1 MTSMHSPAGVTSTH
15 KEDSGAAGLLDSRVT
30 LLLFC
35 EINYL
40 VSFIVSFTITFLYRV
55 IQNFF
60 FWWKNK
66 KSYDFGKDVLNLYIN
81 LGKLPSRQ
89 Y

>member
-55 IQNFF
+55 IQIFF
-60 FWWKNK
+60 FG
-66 KSYDFGKDVLNLYIN
+66 GKIKRAMI
-81 LGKLPSRQ
+81 LGKMC
-89 Y
+89 